1 MGIPKYF
8 RHITT
13 KYPTVVKDVNT
24 KVQIQNLYFDMN
36 CLIHPCV
43 RTVTQENAG
52 IVHQHKK
59 LESGK
64 KYQTDHTFITRF
76 EEIVYQE
83 IELYLNKL
91 LIIANPN
98 KLVYLAIDGVAP
110 RAKMEQQRVRRFRSI
125 KISKY
130 ESDIYSKHGI
140 SKEGFDTNCI
150 TPGTI
155 FMYKLSIF
163 LNSYCQRKFK
173 ELNIDFILDDCQN
186 KGEGEHKILQHIK
199 NNTAEDVGC
208 IYGLDADLIMLSL
221 CTGSEIYLLRED
233 IHFGKVDMS
242 SFLYLDIKSLGDH
255 LYNDIKTEIMSNPDT
270 EELVLERQNIIN
282 DYICLCFL
290 IGNDFLPHLNGIDI
304 LTNSINDL
312 LNIYISIIVIRH
324 KHLVIDGNINF
335 IFIRQIL
342 TYLFSNE
349 KSYLPKYQNKLDK
362 FKPRLNYNNN
372 MELELEKLKF
382 YPCYHKNNAVI
393 LGKGSSWIDDYY
405 EYYFHIKNVVINS
418 DDTDKIC
425 SNYIEGLQWNIKYYL
440 EECPSYSW
448 YYHYRAAPCLREL
461 CRFLINRVYPAKF
474 DAITEFTPLEQ
485 LSIVLPIQSRHLWA
499 TQFNKLVHKDLK
511 LLSYYPTDF
520 KLDTLNH
527 KFLYECDPILPD
539 NDHDYIKSCHAAI
552 TLSDFEVKRNEK
564 TGVIKYIVPHNQNIT
579 LVIE

>member
-8 RHITT
+8 RHIAT
-13 KYPTVVKDVNT
+13 KYPSVVINTNT
-24 KVQIQNLYFDMN
+24 KVQINNLYFDMN

-43 RTVTQENAG
+43 RNVTQENAG
-52 IVHQHKK
+52 IVNEHKK
-59 LESGK
+59 LEPGK
-64 KYQTDHTFITRF
+64 KYQTDHTFVTKF
-76 EEIVYQE
+76 EQIVYEE

-91 LIIANPN
+91 LLIANPD

-130 ESDIYSKHGI
+130 ESDIHTKHGV
-140 SKEGFDTNCI
+140 SKAGFDTNCI

-155 FMYKLSIF
+155 FMYKLSVF
-163 LNSYCQRKFK
+163 LNSYCERKFK

-199 NNTAEDVGC
+199 NNTSEDVGC

-242 SFLYLDIKSLGDH
+242 SFLYLDIKELGDH
-255 LYNDIKTEIMSNPDT
+255 LYNEIKADIMSKPDT

-324 KHLVIDGNINF
+324 KHLVIDNSINF

-342 TYLFSNE
+342 TYLFANE
-349 KSYLPKYQNKLDK
+349 KAYLPKFQNKLNK
-362 FKPRLNYNNN
+362 FRPRLNYNNN

-382 YPCYHKNNAVI
+382 YPCYHHNNSVV
-393 LGKGSSWIDDYY
+393 LGKGDWMDKYYDYY
-405 EYYFHIKNVVINS
+405 FNIKNVVINS
-418 DDTDKIC
+418 ADIDAVC
-425 SNYIEGLQWNIKYYL
+425 SNYIDGLQWNIKYYL
-440 EECPSYSW
+440 DECPSYSW
-448 YYHYRAAPCLREL
+448 YYHYRAGPCLREL
-461 CRFLINRVYPAKF
+461 CRFLINRVYPVKF
-474 DAITEFTPLEQ
+474 DTVTEFSPLEQ

-499 TQFNKLVHKDLK
+499 GNFNRLVNNDLK

-539 NDHDYIKSCHAAI
+539 NDHDYIQTCHAAI
-552 TLSDFEVKRNEK
+552 TLSEFEEKRNKK
-564 TGVIKYIVPHNQNIT
+564 TGVIKYIVPTNQNIK